1 MTIPYQ
7 PEVERAHSTLT
18 ARLLFPNTRPQDNLL
33 LVNLLWEDLNNE
45 FIDRDQEETIAT
57 IGGNPNM
64 DAGFNLVFG
73 GAKSI
78 NRGKG
83 YGWKNLSF
91 KGLKVL
97 LSDEKNPHELLL
109 KELEFHRED
118 RCASGYIFWTFQKV
132 THV

>member
-18 ARLLFPNTRPQDNLL
+18 SRLLFPNTRHQDNLL

-97 LSDEKNPHELLL
+97 LSDEKNP
-109 KELEFHRED
+109 LEIGHI
-118 RCASGYIFWTFQKV
+118 G
-132 THV
+132 